1 MKLKKVELLAV
12 YVLSFIMM
20 FWTFLPIYNM
30 IVTSFKTFGDVWT
43 QTYFPPHPTLEA
55 YYAVFTQSYFRVE
68 LFWTWLWNSVRV
80 AFGVMLLSLFI
91 GICTGYV
98 ISKKVTFRFK
108 NELRLLTLA
117 AYIFPASFLSLPLFR
132 LMGLYGLLD
141 TDISVILALTTLVSP
156 YNSWMMAEYFDNIPK
171 EIEEAAAVDGASK
184 LTILT
189 RIILPISVPAII
201 AIMVY
206 SFMYSWNNYL
216 YPLIMLF
223 SEKNLTLPVSMGF
236 FLSTDDAPWNIFMAV
251 GLIYAIPAII
261 LYYSF
266 KKYFIAGLFRG
277 AVKA

>member
-12 YVLSFIMM
+12 YILSFIII

-30 IVTSFKTFGDVWT
+30 IVTSLKTFEDVWT

-55 YYAVFTQSYFRVE
+55 YYVVFTQSYFRVE

-108 NELRLLTLA
+108 DELRLLTLA

-171 EIEEAAAVDGASK
+171 EIEEAAAIDGASK
-184 LTILT
+184 LMILT

-216 YPLIMLF
+216 YPLVMLF